1 MLISTGL
8 TVIIVLLLLML
19 IATVYILAYL
29 RLNYVASLPVTG
41 VVLIALQV
49 VNLTIL
55 LQHIV
60 GFEGYFLAVAGD
72 YTLILIGQAL
82 FVVLAPVYFV
92 RLFRNVQG
100 QRLKLPTLS
109 SVRETIDFLPGG
121 ISFSTSQGIPILTNY
136 RMNELAHRL
145 TGHTIM
151 NALHTWEELRQI
163 ISVAGG
169 AQVEDLWA
177 RAPLPGENT
186 AESLYFSLPDGNI
199 WRFRKEELREQQP
212 HYLQLEAVEISD
224 LYRYSQ
230 ELIENNRMLAQQHQ
244 RQKSLIENIVEIN
257 REKEILATKM
267 RIHDDLGRSIIA
279 TKRHMQNQTLA
290 DNLSYLKETWRNT
303 ISRLSDFS
311 SIDQDLEVSPEIEL
325 QKVAGMIGC
334 RIDFQGP
341 RPTER
346 KTALLFYAVVRE
358 ALTNAV
364 LHAKAS
370 RLQVTVKPTAYGYKA
385 EISDN
390 GTTPVTALTE
400 GNGLGNLRRRLEQEG
415 ATLRIEAGEG
425 VKLIAEIP
433 AV

>member
-1 MLISTGL
+1 MLIATGIL
-8 TVIIVLLLLML
+8 VIYALLLLML
-19 IATVYILAYL
+19 ITTVYILAFL

-41 VVLIALQV
+41 VVLIALQAI
-49 VNLTIL
+49 NLIVL
-55 LQHIV
+55 LHHVV
-60 GFEGYFLAVAGD
+60 GFEGHFLTVEGN
-72 YTLILIGQAL
+72 YTLLFAGQSLLIILLLI
-82 FVVLAPVYFV
+82 YFA
-92 RLFRNVQG
+92 RLFQNVQRR
-100 QRLKLPTLS
+100 RLKRPTLA

-121 ISFSTSQGIPILTNY
+121 ICFSTSQGMPILINY
-136 RMNELAHRL
+136 RMNELVHRL

-151 NALHTWEELRQI
+151 NALLTWEELRQI
-163 ISVAGG
+163 DSVAGG
-169 AQVEDLWA
+169 AQVEDLWS
-177 RAPLPGENT
+177 RTEGPGADP
-186 AESLYFSLPDGNI
+186 AESLYFSLSDGNI
-199 WRFRKEELREQQP
+199 WRFRKEELQERQP

-230 ELIENNRMLAQQHQ
+230 ELTANNRKLAQQHQ

-257 REKEILATKM
+257 REKEILTTKM

-279 TKRHMQNQTLA
+279 TKQHLQNQTLA

-303 ISRLSDFS
+303 IRRLADFS
-311 SIDQDLEVSPEIEL
+311 GIDQGLEVSPEIEL

-346 KTALLFYAVVRE
+346 KTALLLYAMVRE

-370 RLQVTVKPTAYGYKA
+370 RLQVVLKPIEYGYQV

-390 GTTPVTALTE
+390 GTAPVTELIE

-415 ATLRIEAGEG
+415 ATLSIECGTG
-425 VKLIAEIP
+425 VKLTAELP
-433 AV
+433 T